1 MNRAS
6 ISLPSARQRQRGV
19 TLVELLVAMAIGLVV
34 ILAVTSTV
42 IFGESQRRTTTGG
55 NDMSQS
61 GAFAAYAF
69 DQALRSA
76 GSGFVQSAGY
86 GGLGCK
92 LNVSYGGNVTQPRSA
107 PFPAPFAGFVPGA
120 VSDLRMAPVVIGKNQ
135 SAGGSDVLMVMG
147 GNAASG
153 AVPRPVRSAGAGTN
167 ELRLDNTVGLMPNEL
182 GLLIQPGAPTICVVE
197 QVGSG
202 ALGKEVVTLADNT
215 PDTYLATSAGGSS
228 LSAIAGSTTALY
240 TTLGSSAA
248 GNAQLQL
255 FGVDANRQL
264 FSYDMLRSTKASS
277 TAAEDQTSGALQAI
291 VDGVG
296 ELHAIY
302 GVDTTPTP
310 DGIVDAWVDP
320 SGATWGAAAVMA
332 NPMSQRRIIAVRVAL
347 VMRSAVFEKEVV
359 TTARPALF
367 ADTPA
372 AIAAAP
378 ITGDDQHFRLRVVDT
393 TIPLRNV
400 PLAPLPPP

>member
-240 TTLGSSAA
+240 TTLGTPRPAMRSSSCSASMPTGNFSATTCCARPRPVRQPPKTRPAA
-248 GNAQLQL
+248 
-255 FGVDANRQL
+255 
-264 FSYDMLRSTKASS
+264 RSRRSS
-277 TAAEDQTSGALQAI
+277 TASASCTRSTASTPHRRPTASSMPGSIPQARPGA
-291 VDGVG
+291 
-296 ELHAIY
+296 
-302 GVDTTPTP
+302 
-310 DGIVDAWVDP
+310 
-320 SGATWGAAAVMA
+320 
-332 NPMSQRRIIAVRVAL
+332 QRRSWPTRC
-347 VMRSAVFEKEVV
+347 RSAGSSRC
-359 TTARPALF
+359 ASRS
-367 ADTPA
+367 
-372 AIAAAP
+372 
-378 ITGDDQHFRLRVVDT
+378 
-393 TIPLRNV
+393 
-400 PLAPLPPP
+400 